1 MFFAVFLSSYMLVS
15 MGTGFLGPGAN
26 KGFLGLDTV
35 QIFRVLLA
43 HGEVILF

>member
-1 MFFAVFLSSYMLVS
+1 MLVS

-26 KGFLGLDTV
+26 TGFLGLDTV
-35 QIFRVLLA
+35 QIVWVLWV